1 MRFMNLDR
9 NLLRHLPVVRAV
21 AHRQSFSG
29 AARELGMTASAVSH
43 AVRAVERAVG
53 LPLFAR
59 TTRSVALTEA
69 GRALVA
75 ELDAA
80 LVGIERQ
87 VESLRNAE
95 TGVRGTL
102 RLNTPRV
109 ALAWVVVP
117 LVAAV
122 RKRYPGL
129 GVEVFA
135 DDALSDIV
143 ASGYDAGIRLGQMVH
158 ADMVAVRLT
167 PPIPVGLVAS
177 RSYAQE
183 RRLPETLLDFE
194 GHVTISYRLASGGI
208 YRWELEEAGEDR
220 VVDLDYDLVTN
231 DYIHGIDLIRAGV
244 GIGYAFLP
252 LVRAELDRGELVRV
266 LPEFD
271 IEEPGLFLYFP
282 RRSRGSPKLRALV
295 DVAVELRAQG

>member
-69 GRALVA
+69 GQALVA

-102 RLNTPRV
+102 RLNTPGWR
-109 ALAWVVVP
+109 W
-117 LVAAV
+117 
-122 RKRYPGL
+122 L
-129 GVEVFA
+129 GSSCPSSRRFA
-135 DDALSDIV
+135 KD
-143 ASGYDAGIRLGQMVH
+143 
-158 ADMVAVRLT
+158 T
-167 PPIPVGLVAS
+167 PDWGS
-177 RSYAQE
+177 RC
-183 RRLPETLLDFE
+183 
-194 GHVTISYRLASGGI
+194 
-208 YRWELEEAGEDR
+208 
-220 VVDLDYDLVTN
+220 
-231 DYIHGIDLIRAGV
+231 
-244 GIGYAFLP
+244 
-252 LVRAELDRGELVRV
+252 
-266 LPEFD
+266 
-271 IEEPGLFLYFP
+271 
-282 RRSRGSPKLRALV
+282 SPTTP
-295 DVAVELRAQG
+295 